1 MEQKKYKKTEK
12 EFVNL
17 SRADKILMILY
28 EMAGESR
35 KPLRYEDIV
44 VSVFK
49 KYPQDFQL
57 RGYPQYPDSG
67 DLIHKPLYDF
77 RKNGLLEANN
87 KVFTLTERGIL
98 SAKRLKNSVSGLKI
112 ISNEK
117 LSRYAEEEIS
127 RIEDLEGYKLFL
139 AKEESKI
146 TDADFYNYLGA
157 SARTTRNNF
166 LGRLKTMNEAIKEL
180 KSIKSKDSMRLRIPE
195 YHDFLNNKFKDIIE
209 FKIK

>member
-1 MEQKKYKKTEK
+1 MEIKKYKKMKAESVK
-12 EFVNL
+12 L
-17 SRADKILMILY
+17 SRADKILMVLY
-28 EMAGESR
+28 KMAGESR

-44 VSVFK
+44 ISVFK
-49 KYPQDFQL
+49 EYPQDFQL

-139 AKEESKI
+139 TKEESKI
-146 TDADFYNYLGA
+146 TDADFYNYLGV
-157 SARTTRNNF
+157 SARTHRNDF
-166 LGRLKTMNEAIKEL
+166 LGRLKTMVEAVKEL
-180 KSIKSKDSMRLRIPE
+180 KSIKSTDLMRSRIPE
-195 YHDFLNNKFKDIIE
+195 YHDFLSNKFRDIIE
-209 FKIK
+209 FKTK

>member
-1 MEQKKYKKTEK
+1 MKIKKSKKMEAESVK
-12 EFVNL
+12 L
-17 SRADKILMILY
+17 SRADKILMVLY
-28 EMAGESR
+28 GMAGESR

-57 RGYPQYPDSG
+57 RGYPQYPDSS

-87 KVFTLTERGIL
+87 KVFMLTERGIL

-127 RIEDLEGYKLFL
+127 RIGDSEGYKLFL
-139 AKEESKI
+139 TKDELKI
-146 TDADFYNYLGA
+146 TDADFYNYLGV
-157 SARTTRNNF
+157 SARTPRNDF
-166 LGRLKTMNEAIKEL
+166 LGRLKTMAEAVKEL
-180 KSIKSKDSMRLRIPE
+180 KSIKSTDLIRLRIPE

-209 FKIK
+209 FKTK